1 MIKNKKI
8 MKLILKSKILIIPI
22 KPIKPIR
29 QIKNHK
35 KLVKLKW
42 HRNQKK
48 ILNQKQM
55 NLLCQLIEDNKQ
67 KGKNL

>member
-48 ILNQKQM
+48 NTQPKADESPM
-55 NLLCQLIEDNKQ
+55 STHR
-67 KGKNL
+67 G